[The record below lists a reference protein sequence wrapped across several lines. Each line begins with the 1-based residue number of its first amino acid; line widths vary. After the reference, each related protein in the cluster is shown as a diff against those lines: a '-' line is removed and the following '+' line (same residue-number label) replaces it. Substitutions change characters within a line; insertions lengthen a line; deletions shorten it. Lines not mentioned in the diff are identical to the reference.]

1 MRSSR
6 FAVTLAL
13 SLAVLTAVS
22 VARTPDGQFERTLQ
36 VNGPADLEVLTHSGD
51 ITVRA
56 GQAGSVFIRG
66 KIFVGDR
73 WFSGSRR
80 GDVSELEKNPPI
92 RQSGN
97 AIKIDYP
104 AMHNI
109 AIDYEITVP
118 AETSVRA
125 HSGSGNQT
133 MDGIHAKLD
142 LEAGSGDLRLSSIQG
157 EVHAHTGSGNI
168 DVRDLAGPFTADA
181 GSGDIRLDARGAGD
195 IRVHT
200 GSGNIQ
206 LQDVKGTLRAE
217 AGSGDVNVGGA
228 QTGEWEIRT
237 GSGNITL
244 RLPEQAAYDLQAST
258 GSGRV
263 VADQPVSM
271 TVQGDVQRSR
281 EHSING
287 KVHGGGPL
295 LMVHT
300 GSGDVHIQ

>member
-6 FAVTLAL
+6 FAVTLVV
-13 SLAVLTAVS
+13 SLVVFTAFC

-36 VNGPADLEVLTHSGD
+36 VSGPADLEVLTHSGD

-56 GQAGSVFIRG
+56 GQQGSIFIRG
-66 KIFVGDR
+66 KIFIGDR
-73 WFSGSRR
+73 WFSGNRR
-80 GDVSELEKNPPI
+80 GEVAELEKNPPI
-92 RQSGN
+92 RQTGN
-97 AIKIDYP
+97 NIKIDYP
-104 AMHNI
+104 GMHNI

-118 AETSVRA
+118 AETSLRA

-133 MDGIHAKLD
+133 VDGIHGKLD
-142 LEAGSGDLRLSSIQG
+142 LEAGSGDLRLSAIQG

-217 AGSGDVNVGGA
+217 AGSGDVNVAGA
-228 QTGEWEIRT
+228 QTGEWEVRT
-237 GSGNITL
+237 GSGNVTL
-244 RLPEQAAYDLQAST
+244 RLPDQAAYDLQAST

-271 TVQGDVQRSR
+271 TVQGDIQQTR

>member
-6 FAVTLAL
+6 FAVTLVV
-13 SLAVLTAVS
+13 SLVVFTAFS
-22 VARTPDGQFERTLQ
+22 AARTPDGQFERTLQ
-36 VNGPADLEVLTHSGD
+36 VSSPADLEVLTHSGD

-56 GQAGSVFIRG
+56 GQSGSIFIRG

-73 WFSGSRR
+73 WFSGGRR
-80 GDVSELEKNPPI
+80 GDVAELEKNPPI
-92 RQSGN
+92 RQTGN
-97 AIKIDYP
+97 SIKIDYP
-104 AMHNI
+104 GMRNI

-118 AETSVRA
+118 AETSFRA
-125 HSGSGNQT
+125 RSGSGDQT
-133 MDGIHAKLD
+133 IDGIHGKVD

-168 DVRDLAGPFTADA
+168 DVRDLSGPFTADA
-181 GSGDIRLDARGAGD
+181 GSGDIKLDARGTGD

-217 AGSGDVNVGGA
+217 AGSGDVNVAGA
-228 QTGEWEIRT
+228 QTGEWEVRT
-237 GSGNITL
+237 GSGNVTL
-244 RLPEQAAYDLQAST
+244 RLPDQAAYDLQAST

-271 TVQGDVQRSR
+271 TVQGDIQRSR